1 MKIGE
6 LAKSAGVSPSKVR
19 FYEARAL
26 LPPAA
31 RQENG
36 YRSYGPEDLKRLL
49 LIKRAQNLGFTLNQ
63 IAAFLAL
70 SNDER
75 KSKKGVLESAE
86 AKLSEIDRLLS
97 DIHERRRQI
106 VDFIEELRARK
117 RRASE
122 G

>member
-19 FYEARAL
+19 FYETRGI
-26 LPPAA
+26 LPSAP

-36 YRSYGPEDLKRLL
+36 YRSYGPLDQKRLL
-49 LIKRAQNLGFTLNQ
+49 LIKRAQSLGFTLNE
-63 IAAFLAL
+63 IAGFLAL
-70 SNDER
+70 SDDER
-75 KSKKGVLESAE
+75 KAKKGLVEAAE
-86 AKLSEIDRLLS
+86 AKLEEIDRILS

-106 VDFIEELRARK
+106 VGFIEELRARK